1 MNCRNN
7 INIMNCRN
15 NIMSLLTDINSPFI
29 NGQYYTIEEQAN
41 DAFIMI
47 ISTVIL
53 IIICSILNFV

>member
-1 MNCRNN
+1 
-7 INIMNCRN
+7 MNCRN